1 MQGITLIIP
10 SHNRHLYLDR
20 ILAYYRSTAIKIL
33 VADSTELPY
42 TPKETLENV
51 TYLHIPGFT
60 LTKKIPYVLS
70 LVETPFVV
78 MCADDDFTT
87 PEAIRQCVGFLLENE
102 DYTSAL
108 GNCICYR
115 KNSVNSGHV
124 KFAAMYTDRLSYQF
138 VAADP
143 FQRLKNFFQVYRTIF
158 YAVHRTKVIND
169 AFKGADKVI
178 TNLFL
183 NEYNSAILPVL
194 KGKIA
199 GLPFLMQVREFAEN
213 SDDKTTINLDAV
225 FTDHEYSAAYQAFL
239 DFEAPR
245 MAEATGT
252 DAETCR
258 AKLDTILMDHAKYL
272 LAQKN
277 NEERDII
284 KRIGSNIESIPVVGK
299 KAIAIY
305 RFLDRRRKLRR
316 LVSTESDR
324 LNLAKIRKFIN
335 QYKDAVRT

>member
-1 MQGITLIIP
+1 
-10 SHNRHLYLDR
+10 
-20 ILAYYRSTAIKIL
+20 
-33 VADSTELPY
+33 
-42 TPKETLENV
+42 
-51 TYLHIPGFT
+51 
-60 LTKKIPYVLS
+60 
-70 LVETPFVV
+70 
-78 MCADDDFTT
+78 
-87 PEAIRQCVGFLLENE
+87 
-102 DYTSAL
+102 
-108 GNCICYR
+108 
-115 KNSVNSGHV
+115 
-124 KFAAMYTDRLSYQF
+124 
-138 VAADP
+138 
-143 FQRLKNFFQVYRTIF
+143 
-158 YAVHRTKVIND
+158 
-169 AFKGADKVI
+169 
-178 TNLFL
+178 
-183 NEYNSAILPVL
+183 LPVL

-252 DAETCR
+252 DEETCR